1 MCVQYGTKCGNKVY
15 LFDSLATSSHED
27 WPDDIILDIASIY
40 KCDRRYLSIEQLPVQ
55 QQDGNV
61 DCGLFALAFAIESCQ
76 GGDLSKVTFDQ
87 LQMRAHLLHCLER
100 GCLKRF
106 PIKHKCQNN
115 KRAVPLNHS
124 YKLYQCCQMPEF
136 YGDFMVECDGCG
148 LWVHCDCAG
157 VDVETMTQHSQWFC
171 HLCK

>member
-27 WPDDIILDIASIY
+27 WPDDIFLDIASIY

-76 GGDLSKVTFDQ
+76 GGDLSK
-87 LQMRAHLLHCLER
+87 
-100 GCLKRF
+100 
-106 PIKHKCQNN
+106 
-115 KRAVPLNHS
+115 
-124 YKLYQCCQMPEF
+124 
-136 YGDFMVECDGCG
+136 
-148 LWVHCDCAG
+148 
-157 VDVETMTQHSQWFC
+157 
-171 HLCK
+171 

>member
-1 MCVQYGTKCGNKVY
+1 MY
-15 LFDSLATSSHED
+15 LLDSLATASHED
-27 WPDDIILDIASIY
+27 WPDDVILNIASIY
-40 KCDRRYLSIEQLPVQ
+40 KCDGRYLSIEQLPVQ
-55 QQDGNV
+55 QQDGSM

-76 GGDLSKVTFDQ
+76 GGNLSKVTFDQ
-87 LQMRAHLLHCLER
+87 LRMRVHLLHCLEN

-106 PIKHKCQNN
+106 PIKYTGQSD
-115 KRAVPLNHS
+115 KRAVQLNHS

-148 LWVHCDCAG
+148 LWVHCDCTG
-157 VDVETMTQHSQWFC
+157 IDVEMMTQHSQWFC